1 MAKSLAEIAAEVTSF
16 LAGRKLDLSEHDFDS
31 LTILSDNQ
39 PATAELSLD
48 ELRALIAEHRN
59 RDREQGIGGRTWHG

>member
-1 MAKSLAEIAAEVTSF
+1 MAKSLREIAADVTGF
-16 LAGRKLDLSEHDFDS
+16 LAGRNLDLRDYNFDD
-31 LTILSDNQ
+31 LTIFSDNQ

-59 RDREQGIGGRTWHG
+59 RGQEIGDRTWHG